1 MSQRPQR
8 VHVGAHL
15 GLAERMRVFRI
26 PDALEVDSSDH
37 FEIYRRRVFLD
48 EVLLVTL
55 HKGWGGGLYPWV
67 IGVLAFLSACT
78 AGILFAVPEVEEIRN
93 GFLIATAALVLLAV
107 ATVFIPAWTVTVYG
121 RRTRAR
127 MRYRF
132 REEKARAV
140 YAEVCAAA
148 AAAQQ
153 ALAARQPQLPPQ
165 PPTLPS
171 SPIL

>member
-1 MSQRPQR
+1 M
-8 VHVGAHL
+8 

-55 HKGWGGGLYPWV
+55 HKGWGGGIYPWA
-67 IGVLAFLSACT
+67 IGVLALCCACT
-78 AGILFAVPEVEEIRN
+78 AAIFFAIPDSEEVRN

-107 ATVFIPAWTVTVYG
+107 AMVFIPAWTVTVYG

-127 MRYRF
+127 MRYRL
-132 REEKARAV
+132 REGKARAV
-140 YAEVCAAA
+140 YAEICAAVA
-148 AAAQQ
+148 EAQQ
-153 ALAARQPQLPPQ
+153 AS
-165 PPTLPS
+165 T
-171 SPIL
+171 

>member
-1 MSQRPQR
+1 M
-8 VHVGAHL
+8 

-55 HKGWGGGLYPWV
+55 HKGWGGGLYPWA
-67 IGVLAFLSACT
+67 IGLLAFCCACT
-78 AGILFAVPEVEEIRN
+78 AAIFFAIPDSEEVRN

-132 REEKARAV
+132 REGKARAV
-140 YAEVCAAA
+140 HAEICAAVA
-148 AAAQQ
+148 EAQ
-153 ALAARQPQLPPQ
+153 R
-165 PPTLPS
+165 PS
-171 SPIL
+171 PDFV